1 MTIEPLADKWKSFGW
16 SVIEI
21 DGHDIRELL
30 VAFHR
35 AKQMRNPTAII
46 AYTVK
51 GKGVEFM
58 EDVAYWHSL
67 TPNADQPIEKMQ
79 KYLERGI
86 L

>member
-1 MTIEPLADKWKSFGW
+1 
-16 SVIEI
+16 
-21 DGHDIRELL
+21 
-30 VAFHR
+30 
-35 AKQMRNPTAII
+35 
-46 AYTVK
+46 
-51 GKGVEFM
+51 M